1 VKDTLVNPRIGEL
14 IEYLD
19 RERADL
25 DRAIATVPANRHTT
39 RPSAEAWS
47 VAEVVN
53 HIALTDGRITAL
65 LTKITGEARGLGA
78 SPDTETS
85 PLLPK
90 IKVSHVLDR
99 TKKIRNPRGDPAPD
113 CNVEGGLSA
122 LDAARKNLKALLHQ
136 PDLPSL
142 GGVAAPHPAFGPMTG
157 YEWVAFMA
165 AHTRRHADQIREI
178 GGQLRP

>member
-1 VKDTLVNPRIGEL
+1 MNPRITEL

-25 DRAIATVPANRHTT
+25 DRAIDTIPPDRHTT

-53 HIALTDGRITAL
+53 HIALTDGRVTAL
-65 LTKITGEARGLGA
+65 LTKITGEAKGHGA
-78 SPDTETS
+78 PPDHDTS
-85 PLLPK
+85 PILPK

-99 TKKIRNPRGDPAPD
+99 STKIRNPRGDPAPD
-113 CNVEGGLSA
+113 CKVRDGLVA
-122 LDAARKNLKALLHQ
+122 LDAARNNLKSLLRQ

-142 GGVAAPHPAFGPMTG
+142 SAVTAPHPAFGPLTG
-157 YEWVAFMA
+157 YEWLAFMA

-178 GGQLRP
+178 GGQLPA

>member
-1 VKDTLVNPRIGEL
+1 MNPRITEL

-25 DRAIATVPANRHTT
+25 DRAIAIVPSDRHTS

-53 HIALTDGRITAL
+53 HIALTDGRVTAL
-65 LTKITGEARGLGA
+65 LTKITGEAKGHGA
-78 SPDTETS
+78 SPDVETA
-85 PLLPK
+85 PILPK

-99 TKKIRNPRGDPAPD
+99 TAKIRNPRGDPAPD
-113 CNVEGGLSA
+113 CNVRDGLVA
-122 LDAARKNLKALLHQ
+122 LDGARNNLKALLRQ

-142 GGVAAPHPAFGPMTG
+142 GAVSAPHPAFGPLTG

-165 AHTRRHADQIREI
+165 AHTHRHADQIREI
-178 GGQLRP
+178 GEQLRT

>member
-1 VKDTLVNPRIGEL
+1 MNPRINEL

-19 RERADL
+19 RERAEL
-25 DRAIATVPANRHTT
+25 DRAIATIPPDRHTR

-65 LTKITGEARGLGA
+65 LTKITGEAKGHGA

-85 PLLPK
+85 PVLPK

-99 TKKIRNPRGDPAPD
+99 TTKIRNPRGDPAPD
-113 CNVEGGLSA
+113 CNVQDGLTA
-122 LDAARKNLKALLHQ
+122 LDAARNNLKALLHQ
-136 PDLPSL
+136 SDLPSL
-142 GGVAAPHPAFGPMTG
+142 GGVSAPHPAFGPLTG

-165 AHTRRHADQIREI
+165 AHTHRHIDQIREI
-178 GGQLRP
+178 GGQLPT

>member
-1 VKDTLVNPRIGEL
+1 MNPRIDEL
-14 IEYLD
+14 IDYLD

-25 DRAIATVPANRHTT
+25 DRAIATVPADRQAD

-53 HIALTDGRITAL
+53 HLALTDGRVTAL
-65 LTKITGEARGLGA
+65 LTKITGEAKGHGA
-78 SPDTETS
+78 PPDAETS
-85 PLLPK
+85 SILPK

-99 TKKIRNPRGDPAPD
+99 TTKIRNPRGDPAPD
-113 CNVEGGLSA
+113 CNVRDGLVA
-122 LDAARKNLKALLHQ
+122 LDAARNTLKALLRQ

-142 GGVAAPHPAFGPMTG
+142 GAVTAPHPAFGPLTG

-165 AHTRRHADQIREI
+165 AHTHRHADQIREI
-178 GGQLRP
+178 AAQLRA